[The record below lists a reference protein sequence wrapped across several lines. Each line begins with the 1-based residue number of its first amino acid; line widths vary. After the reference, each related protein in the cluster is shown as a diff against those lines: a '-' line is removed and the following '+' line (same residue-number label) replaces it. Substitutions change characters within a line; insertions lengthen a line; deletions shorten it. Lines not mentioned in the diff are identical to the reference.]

1 MKATGIVRK
10 VDELGRV
17 VIPKEIRKVLKIKEG
32 NSLEIYSGDEGEII
46 LKKYAPID
54 GLIEISKQY
63 LDALYKVMEFPICV
77 TDGQNIVAVS
87 GASKMDY
94 LGKELDNKITK
105 IIEERSIWISGEGD
119 NISII
124 KNDNSGKY
132 YSLIVAPII
141 SDADI
146 IGSIIV
152 FSKEPEKKIGGT
164 EYKLLKVASDF
175 LGKSMEI

>member
-32 NSLEIYSGDEGEII
+32 SSLEIYSGDDEEIV

-54 GLIEISKQY
+54 GLIEMSKQY
-63 LDALYKVMEFPICV
+63 IDALYKVIELPICV

-87 GASKMDY
+87 GASKSDY
-94 LGKELDNKITK
+94 LGKELDNKIVK
-105 IIEERSIWISGEGD
+105 IMDERSISIIEDGD

-124 KNDNSGKY
+124 KNDNLGKY
-132 YSLIVAPII
+132 YGLIVAPII

-164 EYKLLKVASDF
+164 EYKLLKVAIDF